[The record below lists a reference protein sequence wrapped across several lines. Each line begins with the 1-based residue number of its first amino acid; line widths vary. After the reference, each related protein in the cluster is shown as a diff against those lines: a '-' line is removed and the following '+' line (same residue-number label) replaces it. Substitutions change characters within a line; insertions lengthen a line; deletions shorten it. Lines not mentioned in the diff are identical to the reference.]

1 MRTDLY
7 APVEKLA
14 AFLQLNE
21 GRWAPAY
28 ARSRDAAVIAII
40 ELRETRR
47 KWFIIGAEVHD
58 GRHVLIGYEPRCR
71 YHAPGDG
78 WFALASDFFIRAAHA
93 TGDQLDVHTMTSAMP
108 VADLDV
114 DDGF

>member
-1 MRTDLY
+1 M
-7 APVEKLA
+7 EKLA
-14 AFLQLNE
+14 AFLQSNE
-21 GRWAPAY
+21 GRWAPVSE
-28 ARSRDAAVIAII
+28 RSRDSAVVAII

-47 KWFIIGAEVHD
+47 RWFVVGAEVHD

-78 WFALASDFFIRAAHA
+78 WFALASDFFVRAARA
-93 TGDQLDVHTMTSAMP
+93 TGDQLDVHTIASGTL